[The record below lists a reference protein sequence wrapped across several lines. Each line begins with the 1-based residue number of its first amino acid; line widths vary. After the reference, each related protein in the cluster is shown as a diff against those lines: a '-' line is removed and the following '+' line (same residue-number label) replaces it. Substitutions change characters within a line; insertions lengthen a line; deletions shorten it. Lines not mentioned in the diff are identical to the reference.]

1 MSTVFISIHPY
12 VDGDGLQ
19 QLKDLLREKHITFPV
34 MVDSRAPD
42 GKSWGKTSAYYKV
55 YSEPSDV
62 MIDEKG
68 HIADVS
74 SEHDWMGEGNL
85 WMGTMDVSQPTK
97 RTEKKR

>member
-1 MSTVFISIHPY
+1 MFISIHPY
-12 VDGDGLQ
+12 VDGSGLQ

-62 MIDEKG
+62 MIDGTG
-68 HIADVS
+68 HIAGIS
-74 SEHDWMGEGNL
+74 SEDGWVGEGNL
-85 WMGTMDVSQPTK
+85 LMGTMDGSQPTN
-97 RTEKKR
+97 RTEKKH